1 VAGRGSGTA
10 GSEPRS
16 DRIQLLVGKLVSPRL
31 QTEEDIGAAG
41 GKHLRKPL
49 RLLPR
54 DERILAAPRH
64 EDRRPCEI
72 RPFLVEL
79 ERHHGVEERGA
90 RHRAGAQEQHARRNV
105 GSVRVTEGHE
115 VAPLQSVVVHR
126 SLHEV
131 GEVDGSSAK
140 VLFVEDSHRDPSK
153 EARHPVLQHL
163 TARTQK
169 IGLGRELT
177 SEGDQVVLIAAR
189 SMKQQQRE
197 VTGTGL
203 ETMNEA
209 EVEGQADLG
218 RAQSSLASNAGS
230 RGRTLAGAQRSE
242 KRMTCELGEHEHTV
256 PESMLEYVTM
266 PRWLIDGMNVIGSR
280 PDGWWND
287 RRAAMERLAD
297 QVARFASVTAEPVTI
312 VFDAR
317 PFSIQSEVDVVFAPG
332 GPDAA
337 DDEIVE
343 IVARALQPSSVKV
356 VSSDRELIRRAA
368 QLGAEVMS
376 AGSFLRRLDKIAP

>member
-1 VAGRGSGTA
+1 
-10 GSEPRS
+10 
-16 DRIQLLVGKLVSPRL
+16 
-31 QTEEDIGAAG
+31 
-41 GKHLRKPL
+41 
-49 RLLPR
+49 
-54 DERILAAPRH
+54 
-64 EDRRPCEI
+64 
-72 RPFLVEL
+72 
-79 ERHHGVEERGA
+79 
-90 RHRAGAQEQHARRNV
+90 
-105 GSVRVTEGHE
+105 
-115 VAPLQSVVVHR
+115 
-126 SLHEV
+126 
-131 GEVDGSSAK
+131 
-140 VLFVEDSHRDPSK
+140 
-153 EARHPVLQHL
+153 
-163 TARTQK
+163 
-169 IGLGRELT
+169 
-177 SEGDQVVLIAAR
+177 
-189 SMKQQQRE
+189 
-197 VTGTGL
+197 
-203 ETMNEA
+203 
-209 EVEGQADLG
+209 
-218 RAQSSLASNAGS
+218 
-230 RGRTLAGAQRSE
+230 
-242 KRMTCELGEHEHTV
+242 MTCELGEHEHTV